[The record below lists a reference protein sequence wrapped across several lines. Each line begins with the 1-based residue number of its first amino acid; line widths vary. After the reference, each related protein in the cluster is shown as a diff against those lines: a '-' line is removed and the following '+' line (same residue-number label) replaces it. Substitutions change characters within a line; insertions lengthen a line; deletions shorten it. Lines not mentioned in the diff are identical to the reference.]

1 LYQSSVKKHF
11 PVIQLLLLKREY
23 LPKKKKLSQFGEL
36 KSTAFVMQ
44 IAIRLLPVKA
54 GATKLQSE
62 VSALLIKPLCI
73 LENDEYLQNMKLI
86 LNSRDHLTSRTTLL
100 VATVSS

>member
-1 LYQSSVKKHF
+1 M
-11 PVIQLLLLKREY
+11 
-23 LPKKKKLSQFGEL
+23 SQFGEL